1 MIVNG
6 VNLPDPDVGDLEF
19 LEKYEEQ
26 NDIIAKKS
34 AEIDK
39 NARRSEAVRIQC
51 TLIFE
56 FFDAVFGEGTA
67 RKIFGEKVNLKTC
80 IDAYEETV
88 KGVNALDAQLAGYF
102 RNKHAGNR
110 QQRRD
115 QQNSKHKQ
123 HKKHK

>member
-6 VNLPDPDVGDLEF
+6 VNIPDPDVGDVAF
-19 LEKYEEQ
+19 LEKFEAQ
-26 NDIIAKKS
+26 NDLIAKKS

-39 NARRSEAVRIQC
+39 NARRSESVRTQC
-51 TLIFE
+51 NLIFE

-80 IDAYEETV
+80 IDAYADAIN
-88 KGVNALDAQLAGYF
+88 GVNALDAKLANYF
-102 RNKHAGNR
+102 RNKPVNR

-115 QQNSKHKQ
+115 NRPKHK
-123 HKKHK
+123 KRKR